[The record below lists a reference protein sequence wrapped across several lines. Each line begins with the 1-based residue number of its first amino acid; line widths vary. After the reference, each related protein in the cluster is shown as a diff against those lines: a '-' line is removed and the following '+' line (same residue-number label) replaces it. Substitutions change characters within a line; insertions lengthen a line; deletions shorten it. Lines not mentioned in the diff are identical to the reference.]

1 MNATVQTIITVI
13 CTMSATAVGILG
25 YKRLAT
31 KDIEEDS
38 SMQASLKMQLDYISK
53 GIDDIKSEMR
63 DMKIDA
69 KATDK
74 ALNELMERVTR
85 VEESSKQAHKRIDE
99 IEKITN
105 NLRKVD

>member
-1 MNATVQTIITVI
+1 MLG
-13 CTMSATAVGILG
+13 TAFCILG

-31 KDIEEDS
+31 KDIQEDS
-38 SMQASLKMQLDYISK
+38 SMQTSFKMQLDYISK

-99 IEKITN
+99 LEKVIN
-105 NLRKVD
+105 NLRKVE